1 MRRRAF
7 IAMLGG
13 AAAWPVAA
21 YALQASGGQAKT
33 PRVGVLAFG
42 YPDPSAFL
50 TGFKNGLHDL
60 GYEEGRNVE
69 LIIRSAGGR
78 LSTLSSLATE
88 LVNLQVDIIVALPT
102 TAGIAARQAT
112 TEIPIVVE
120 GGDLEATGLVASLAH
135 PGGNV
140 TGVSAAPGE
149 LATKS
154 LELIL
159 EMLPEARRIA
169 VLVNAD
175 SRFGA
180 FLLQHVQAAAAQHK
194 IETNGVQIGEADQL
208 EAVFAGLEEWKADAL
223 LVHPALPQKSI
234 AALALKHHLPAVS
247 PTSIFCEAGGLA
259 SYSADVKVLAVQ
271 CGALVD
277 KILKGRR
284 PSELPVELPTRF
296 RVMVNLQTA
305 KAIGLE
311 ISPTLLA
318 RADDVIE

>member
-1 MRRRAF
+1 MRRREF
-7 IAMLGG
+7 IALLGS
-13 AAAWPVAA
+13 AAAGVSASA
-21 YALQASGGQAKT
+21 TAVQART

-50 TGFKNGLHDL
+50 TGFKDGLHDL
-60 GYEEGRNVE
+60 GYEEGRSVE
-69 LIIRSAGGR
+69 LIIRSAGGG

-88 LVNLQVDIIVALPT
+88 LVDLQVDIIVALPT

-120 GGDLEATGLVASLAH
+120 GGDLETTGLVASLAH

-140 TGVSAAPGE
+140 TGVSA
-149 LATKS
+149 LSDDVATKS

-159 EMLPEARRIA
+159 EMLPTARRIA

-175 SRFGA
+175 SRFGVA
-180 FLLQHVQAAAAQHK
+180 LLQQVQATAAQRN
-194 IETNGVQIGEADQL
+194 IETKGAQIGETDQL
-208 EAVFAGLEEWKADAL
+208 EAVFAGLEAWKADAL
-223 LVHPALPQKSI
+223 VVHPALPQKSI
-234 AALALKHHLPAVS
+234 AALALKHRLPAVS

-259 SYSADVKVLAVQ
+259 SYSADIKVLAAQ
-271 CGALVD
+271 CGAFVD

-296 RVMVNLQTA
+296 RLIVNLQTA
-305 KAIGLE
+305 KAIGLD
-311 ISPTLLA
+311 IPPTLLA
-318 RADDVIE
+318 RADEVIE

>member
-1 MRRRAF
+1 MRRREF
-7 IAMLGG
+7 IAFLGSAVALASG
-13 AAAWPVAA
+13 AA
-21 YALQASGGQAKT
+21 GQSRIPKI
-33 PRVGVLAFG
+33 GVLAFG

-50 TGFKNGLHDL
+50 AGLRDGLHHL
-60 GYEEGRNVE
+60 GYEEGRSVE
-69 LIIRSAGGR
+69 LIIRSAGGK
-78 LSTLSSLATE
+78 LSTLFSLASE
-88 LVNLQVDIIVALPT
+88 LVNLKVDIIVALPT

-120 GGDLEATGLVASLAH
+120 GGDLEATGLVTSLAH

-140 TGVSAAPGE
+140 TGVSAVSDDI
-149 LATKS
+149 ATKS

-159 EMLPEARRIA
+159 EMLPEARRVA

-180 FLLQHVQAAAAQHK
+180 AMLQQVQAAAAQRK
-194 IETNGVQIGEADQL
+194 IETKGVQIGEADKL
-208 EAVFAGLEEWKADAL
+208 EAIFAALDEWKAEAL

-234 AALALKHHLPAVS
+234 AAFALKHRLPAVS

-259 SYSADVKVLAVQ
+259 SYSADIKVLAAQ
-271 CGALVD
+271 CGVFVD

-296 RVMVNLQTA
+296 RIAVNLQTA
-305 KAIGLE
+305 KAIGLDV
-311 ISPTLLA
+311 PQTLLA
-318 RADDVIE
+318 RADEVIE